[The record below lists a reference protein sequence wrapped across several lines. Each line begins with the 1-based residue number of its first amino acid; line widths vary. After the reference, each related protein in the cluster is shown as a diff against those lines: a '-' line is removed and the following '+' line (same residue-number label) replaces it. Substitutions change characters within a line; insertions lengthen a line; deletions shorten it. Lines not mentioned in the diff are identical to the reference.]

1 MPINPEFG
9 KRVKQLRLAAGML
22 QKELATRVGM
32 QIEYLSKI
40 ESGKLPPPSEG
51 KIQAMAEILH
61 CSVDELL
68 ILAEK
73 LPEDISG
80 TIHESLRVPQFLRTA
95 RGLKD
100 DQWDELIALARRLA
114 SQSDGG

>member
-1 MPINPEFG
+1 MSINPEFG
-9 KRVKQLRLAAGML
+9 KRVRQLRMAAGML

-40 ESGKLPPPSEG
+40 ESGKLPPPSES
-51 KIQAMAEILH
+51 KIQAIAEILN
-61 CSVDELL
+61 CSIDELL
-68 ILAEK
+68 LLAEK
-73 LPEDISG
+73 LPEDIPG

-95 RGLKD
+95 RGLRD

-114 SQSDGG
+114 HQTDGG